1 MDDEGNGHGDTA
13 LLQETEPLE
22 EVETQEE
29 LQSAHKKLSDLVRG
43 DGRLISMSKEQLGLL
58 KQFIHAPE
66 SETDSFISIVFLL
79 DFVSE
84 DERQDVVNA
93 YYEAKALG
101 MDTKWNMADA
111 LSRAATNR
119 KGAHVNSRVATIG
132 DIMSHQKQTS
142 YTGGSKKSGYVNPK
156 SPLQ

>member
-1 MDDEGNGHGDTA
+1 MDENEGNGHRELTA
-13 LLQETEPLE
+13 LEETETP
-22 EVETQEE
+22 EE
-29 LQSAHKKLSDLVRG
+29 LEAVHKKLSDLIRP
-43 DGRLISMSKEQLGLL
+43 DGQLISMSKEQLGLL

-66 SETDSFISIVFLL
+66 SEFDSFISMVMIM
-79 DFVSE
+79 DFTSE
-84 DERQDVVNA
+84 EERQDVVNA
-93 YYEAKALG
+93 YYEAKSLG

-132 DIMSHQKQTS
+132 DIMSHQKQTINS
-142 YTGGSKKSGYVNPK
+142 GGKQKSGYVHPN